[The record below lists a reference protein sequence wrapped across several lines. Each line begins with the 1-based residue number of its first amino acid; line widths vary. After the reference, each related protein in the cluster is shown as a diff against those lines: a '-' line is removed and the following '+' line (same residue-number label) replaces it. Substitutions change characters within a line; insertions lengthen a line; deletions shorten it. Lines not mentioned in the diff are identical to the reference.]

1 MNDEN
6 EIFNHIQ
13 HVSEVLTRSLDL
25 EEHQINWRMIE
36 KALIIY
42 FQEDQE
48 ISEAL
53 KIEFNSWRAT
63 SELISDCL
71 RIFEDRLGE
80 GTKIADLEF
89 WLQSRVKHDIFVEK
103 DYILKRVFGNY
114 TVIPKKNYRI

>member
-1 MNDEN
+1 VNDEN

-25 EEHQINWRMIE
+25 EEHEINWRMIE

-71 RIFEDRLGE
+71 GIFEDRLGE
-80 GTKIADLEF
+80 GTKIEDLEF

>member
-1 MNDEN
+1 
-6 EIFNHIQ
+6 
-13 HVSEVLTRSLDL
+13 
-25 EEHQINWRMIE
+25 MIE

-71 RIFEDRLGE
+71 GIFEDRLGE
-80 GTKIADLEF
+80 GTKIEDLEF